1 MLATLDRLERLLEIV
16 VTEGIQVRR
25 DWLRGVKGGL
35 VRIGRQPVLFL
46 DESLTI
52 SEQYTQVREAL
63 VQLDWSETDFSDE
76 MARLLEIESV
86 LNTVGA
92 KNPGV

>member
-16 VTEGIQVRR
+16 ETEGIQVRR
-25 DWLRGVKGGL
+25 DWLRGVRGGL

-52 SEQYTQVREAL
+52 PEQYAQVREAL
-63 VQLDWSETDFSDE
+63 LQLDWTETENGGE
-76 MARLLEIESV
+76 MARLLDHRADGDV
-86 LNTVGA
+86 QAGRA
-92 KNPGV
+92 A

>member
-16 VTEGIQVRR
+16 EAEGIQVRR
-25 DWLRGVKGGL
+25 DWLKGVRGGL

-52 SEQYTQVREAL
+52 PEQFGQVSEAL
-63 VQLDWSETDFSDE
+63 LQLDWTETEHCEE
-76 MARLLEIESV
+76 MARLLDHRTIV
-86 LNTVGA
+86 NTQAGRA
-92 KNPGV
+92 A

>member
-16 VTEGIQVRR
+16 ETEGILVRR
-25 DWLRGVKGGL
+25 DWLRGVRGGL

-52 SEQYTQVREAL
+52 PEQFAQVSEAL
-63 VQLDWSETDFSDE
+63 LQLDWTETEYCEE
-76 MARLLEIESV
+76 MARLLDHKTIPDIQ
-86 LNTVGA
+86 TGRA
-92 KNPGV
+92 A

>member
-16 VTEGIQVRR
+16 ESEGIQVRR
-25 DWLRGVKGGL
+25 DWLRGVRGGL

-52 SEQYTQVREAL
+52 PEQYSQIRDAL
-63 VQLDWSETDFSDE
+63 LQLDWSETEYCAE
-76 MARLLEIESV
+76 MAQLL
-86 LNTVGA
+86 
-92 KNPGV
+92 KNGGI